1 MSGPE
6 HYTEAEKSLSLAANA
21 SDRGHDEDARFW
33 HREAQVHATL
43 ALAASAPL
51 ADIVG
56 ILTAIRDEIAQLP
69 SSGRPA

>member
-6 HYTEAEKSLSLAANA
+6 HFELAEGFLRDAESVAAGTVQENYYLGA
-21 SDRGHDEDARFW
+21 
-33 HREAQVHATL
+33 AQVHATL

-69 SSGRPA
+69 SSARPA